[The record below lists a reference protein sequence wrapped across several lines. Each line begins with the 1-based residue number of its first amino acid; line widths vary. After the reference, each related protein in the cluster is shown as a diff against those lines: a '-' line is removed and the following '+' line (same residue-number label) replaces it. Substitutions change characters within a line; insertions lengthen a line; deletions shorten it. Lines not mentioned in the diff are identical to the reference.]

1 MTLFVLGASIIT
13 YNLYC
18 LNFMAQIAKLTLCC
32 LLLLILMLAGIV
44 AGSRFGIIYAELEKI
59 KRVQQPEETRT
70 EKDIAQLQE

>member
-1 MTLFVLGASIIT
+1 
-13 YNLYC
+13 
-18 LNFMAQIAKLTLCC
+18 MAQIAKLTLCC
-32 LLLLILMLAGIV
+32 LLLLILMLEGIV